1 MTHASPN
8 STNPNDPFLAHEALD
23 RTSMLAEMVQDH
35 LMFHP
40 YVEHNEDVQWL
51 IEQACDA
58 LAKAYQL
65 IGSKTL

>member
-1 MTHASPN
+1 M
-8 STNPNDPFLAHEALD
+8 TNPNEPDPFLAHEALD
-23 RTSMLAEMVQDH
+23 RTSMLAEMVEDY

-40 YVEHNEDVQWL
+40 YVDRNKDVQQL

-65 IGSKTL
+65 IGSKTP